1 PSFQISAVSPGQHNT
16 SRGKWV
22 HVFGFQARRFS
33 SASAPANIPPAPKR
47 QESRMTGLSLF
58 LTALGGAVIA
68 AGAAMFV
75 GYLVGVRRRTCSA
88 NLEYGILPA
97 VPVAIG
103 LWLVDRGVGWPGWP
117 GPAYFLVATG
127 LAVPF
132 TIAIVWR

>member
-1 PSFQISAVSPGQHNT
+1 
-16 SRGKWV
+16 
-22 HVFGFQARRFS
+22 
-33 SASAPANIPPAPKR
+33 
-47 QESRMTGLSLF
+47 MTGLSLF

-75 GYLVGVRRRTCSA
+75 TRLVGVRRRTSSA

-97 VPVAIG
+97 VPVAAG

-117 GPAYFLVATG
+117 GLAYFLVAIG

-132 TIAIVWR
+132 TIAILWR